1 MEVQGRAAP
10 GQMKHTGETAERIV
24 SIFNENSRTAME
36 HVLQVLGTSQ
46 GEKSIP
52 AAQLIASFLQK
63 TKGLDAGEIGRWLSF
78 DDALSSAS
86 LEALLNTYSFTGLK
100 IDEALRLFLSNIR
113 LPARLCA
120 AETILLA
127 FSRHFHRSDASLSVD
142 TMVALCLSA
151 HLLSMNLHSGVGSFD
166 LEDESKEKRI
176 SRLRFVQH
184 CQQLRPEEDDVIG
197 DFAGRLYDAI
207 ELRAI
212 HSDVRPST
220 DDRTRRQQKI

>member
-1 MEVQGRAAP
+1 MEVQGRATP
-10 GQMKHTGETAERIV
+10 GQMQHVGETAERLV
-24 SIFNENSRTAME
+24 TLFNENPRTAME

-46 GEKSIP
+46 CEKSIP
-52 AAQLIASFLQK
+52 DAQLIARFLQK
-63 TKGLDAGEIGRWLSF
+63 TKGLDAGEIGRWLSL
-78 DDALSSAS
+78 DDALSCVS

-100 IDEALRLFLSNIR
+100 LDEALRLFLSNIL

-127 FSRHFHRSDASLSVD
+127 FSRHCHRSDASLSVD

-151 HLLSMNLHSGVGSFD
+151 HLLSMNLHSSVGSFD

-184 CQQLRPEEDDVIG
+184 CQQLRLEEDGVIG
-197 DFAGRLYDAI
+197 DFAVRIYDAI

-212 HSDVRPST
+212 HSDVRPCMSD
-220 DDRTRRQQKI
+220 DDRTRR